1 MTTGKIARIGV
12 EEKAD
17 DAEQKIKEADE
28 NFPTLRDERINEH
41 INSYADEV
49 VQLLVKEFQAGYDFI
64 LNRLNLPT
72 NHEPMVVVQRPKEP
86 EAEEEEEEKVTE
98 KFQTNDVTN
107 DPPSLELLL
116 EGQISD
122 GGLVENNAPTIDVEI
137 LIGFKAACNTLV

>member
-72 NHEPMVVVQRPKEP
+72 NHEPMVVVQSLKNLRPRKRR
-86 EAEEEEEEKVTE
+86 K
-98 KFQTNDVTN
+98 KR
-107 DPPSLELLL
+107 
-116 EGQISD
+116 
-122 GGLVENNAPTIDVEI
+122 
-137 LIGFKAACNTLV
+137 